1 MLYLE
6 LFISFFKIGLF
17 SFGGGYGMI
26 PLIQR
31 EIETY
36 QWITTQDYINI
47 ISISEM
53 TPGPIA
59 VNTATFVGY
68 KAGGILGGLLATLGV
83 ILPSLILVLIASH
96 FLNKFKDH
104 PLLKSMLWGIKPVV
118 AALIIGA
125 TVFVARNTLF
135 KEINSLKEFFSFK
148 LFQEI
153 SIAKVG
159 ILVLSLVL
167 LRLKLHPILIILIAA
182 VLGISLRFF
191 GVL

>member
-1 MLYLE
+1 MIYLQ

-68 KAGGILGGLLATLGV
+68 KAGGILGGFLATFGV
-83 ILPSLILVLIASH
+83 VLPSIILVLIASH
-96 FLNKFKDH
+96 FLSRFKDH
-104 PLLKSMLWGIKPVV
+104 PLLKSIIWGIKPIVV
-118 AALIIGA
+118 ALIIGA
-125 TVFVARNTLF
+125 MIFVARNTL
-135 KEINSLKEFFSFK
+135 LKEVTSLQDFFSFK
-148 LFQEI
+148 IFQDV
-153 SIAKVG
+153 SIAGVG
-159 ILVLSLVL
+159 ILVLCLVL
-167 LRLKLHPILIILIAA
+167 LRLKLHPIIIILISA
-182 VLGISLRFF
+182 VAGISLHFF

>member
-1 MLYLE
+1 MVYLE

-36 QWITTQDYINI
+36 QWITTQDYIHI

-68 KAGGILGGLLATLGV
+68 KTAGVLGGFIATFGV
-83 ILPSLILVLIASH
+83 VLPSLILVLIASH

-104 PLLKSMLWGIKPVV
+104 PLLKSLIWGIKPVV
-118 AALIIGA
+118 VALIIGA
-125 TVFVARNTLF
+125 TIFVARNTLF
-135 KEINSLKEFFSFK
+135 KDVDSFKDFFSFK
-148 LFQEI
+148 IFQDI
-153 SIAKVG
+153 NITGVG
-159 ILVLSLVL
+159 ILILSLIL
-167 LRLKLHPILIILIAA
+167 FRLKLHPILIIVISAA
-182 VLGISLRFF
+182 LGITLHFF

>member
-1 MLYLE
+1 MIYLQ

-68 KAGGILGGLLATLGV
+68 KAGGILGGFIATFGV
-83 ILPSLILVLIASH
+83 VLPSIILVLIASH
-96 FLNKFKDH
+96 FLNRFKEH
-104 PLLKSMLWGIKPVV
+104 PLLKSLIWGIKPIVV
-118 AALIIGA
+118 ALIIGA
-125 TVFVARNTLF
+125 TIFVARNTLL
-135 KEINSLKEFFSFK
+135 KEVNSLQDFFSFK
-148 LFQEI
+148 IFQDV
-153 SIAKVG
+153 SIAGVG
-159 ILVLSLVL
+159 ILVLCLVL
-167 LRLKLHPILIILIAA
+167 IQLRLHPIIIILISAA
-182 VLGISLRFF
+182 AGIALHFF